1 MMEDVLL
8 FGGTFNPPHRGHIE
22 IAKQVSKKLGIEKIV
37 LLPLGNPPHKVGS
50 DVLDASHRVDMLK
63 LAIKSE
69 KNFKISLIE
78 VNRKGYT
85 YTIDTLREIQKKYGD
100 TKKIY
105 YLIGS
110 DILEELTTWKD
121 FREVFLIC
129 RFVVVARNGHARELL
144 AREVERLALVYKFDA
159 TIVDVDCINI
169 SSTDIRERIK
179 KGYSL
184 DKMISMEVLQYI
196 INNNLYR
203 K

>member
-1 MMEDVLL
+1 MEDVLL

-37 LLPLGNPPHKVGS
+37 LLPLGNPPHKIGS
-50 DVLDASHRVDMLK
+50 EVLDARHRVNMLR
-63 LAIKSE
+63 LAIGSE

-85 YTIDTLREIQKKYGD
+85 YTIDTLKEIQKKYGD
-100 TKKIY
+100 TKRIY

-121 FREVFLIC
+121 FREVFLMC

-144 AREVERLALVYKFDA
+144 AKEIERLALAYKFDA

-184 DKMISMEVLQYI
+184 DEMIPMEVLQYI